1 MQPQAVSLINPPNMI
16 YNSNFLSFYL
26 KPVVVSLT
34 SPSFIH
40 PYLNSQFHHVN
51 SFWSFPQV
59 LPYDLF
65 TSWLFFPSL
74 SVSSPEVWVLSS
86 FLALDLGGGG
96 GRFLDFNRDFFF
108 FFFFLG
114 LHTRHIEVPR
124 LGIKLELQ
132 LLGYATAIA
141 MQDPSRDWDLH
152 QAHSKIGSLTRW
164 ARPGMESASS
174 WILVRLVT
182 AEPQQ
187 ELPKARI

>member
-65 TSWLFFPSL
+65 TSWPFFPSL

-108 FFFFLG
+108 LFLFRAAHEAYRSSQARDQIGATAAG
-114 LHTRHIEVPR
+114 LCHSHSNAGSKPR
-124 LGIKLELQ
+124 LRPTPSSQQNWILNPLSKARNGICILMD
-132 LLGYATAIA
+132 TC
-141 MQDPSRDWDLH
+141 
-152 QAHSKIGSLTRW
+152 QACYRW
-164 ARPGMESASS
+164 ATTGTS
-174 WILVRLVT
+174 
-182 AEPQQ
+182 
-187 ELPKARI
+187 KG